1 MTYDKLEEGPVTL
14 LLSEVTHARSPS
26 EPAREFA
33 TLREAIHY
41 FMEVDPGLRQSA
53 SLLRTPTEYLDRVEI
68 EKIYT
73 SEKYQKKNR
82 S

>member
-1 MTYDKLEEGPVTL
+1 MTYDKLDEGPVAL

-53 SLLRTPTEYLDRVEI
+53 SLPRTPTEYLDRVEI